1 MNYFKIDVEYPN
13 ETVSIS
19 SVDWGDEI
27 TIVIGNYPGIAL
39 NKEEVKSFAE
49 FLLSTLED
57 N

>member
-1 MNYFKIDVEYPN
+1 MNYFKIDVKYPDK
-13 ETVSIS
+13 TLRIS
-19 SVDWGDEI
+19 SIDWGDEV
-27 TIVIGNYPGIAL
+27 TIVIGGYPGIAL